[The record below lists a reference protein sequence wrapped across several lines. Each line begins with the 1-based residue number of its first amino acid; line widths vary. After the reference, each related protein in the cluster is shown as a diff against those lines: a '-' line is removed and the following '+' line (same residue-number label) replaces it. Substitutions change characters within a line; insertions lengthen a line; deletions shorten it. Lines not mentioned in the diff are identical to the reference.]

1 MLRIEYGC
9 WSLTTWFT
17 FAVTAFAQ
25 PTSIYAVKDVAA
37 NDMFNVRGLQCGGT
51 EPFWSVD
58 LSPDTIVFDMM
69 GGPQS
74 SASIEWVSPAQ
85 GRPADYILGFAA
97 GQFTG
102 VLLKQACSDGM
113 SDITYPWSIVLINRS
128 DNGPRVVDGC
138 CNQ

>member
-1 MLRIEYGC
+1 
-9 WSLTTWFT
+9 
-17 FAVTAFAQ
+17 
-25 PTSIYAVKDVAA
+25 
-37 NDMFNVRGLQCGGT
+37 
-51 EPFWSVD
+51 
-58 LSPDTIVFDMM
+58 M

-128 DNGPRVVDGC
+128 DDGPRVVDGC